1 MLTINILIIT
11 LFIKSYS
18 FSITKS
24 QIESISEEIESYFT
38 IPTNNSYNISFS
50 NIDVIVTNIYPV
62 IHYDKKILIDE
73 TPMKITYVNLTVT
86 HIFDIIVY
94 SKLPYFSFRRKN
106 ICVHIFYRTLPLQSK
121 NGYTFDYY
129 KPIFGKV
136 TYSLGD
142 LAQFDIFKDIT
153 QNGKFQTLF
162 LGEWENHMDM
172 TLINYPKSR
181 AQILFEQLIQK
192 IINTPRIPMNSALC
206 KEKIDFA
213 TISVIDFDSTSKVGI
228 SYRQF
233 NDVLMKLSYKTK
245 EEEFKIFNVKVSF
258 ILIANDY
265 YKFGKFKDTNECV
278 ISITKEIF
286 NKMFKAVLNEM

>member
-1 MLTINILIIT
+1 MLTFNILIIT

-18 FSITKS
+18 LSIGKS

-62 IHYDKKILIDE
+62 IHYDKKIFDE

-94 SKLPYFSFRRKN
+94 SKLSYFSFRRKN
-106 ICVHIFYRTLPLQSK
+106 VCVNIFYRTLPLQSK

-129 KPIFGKV
+129 KPIFGTV

-142 LAQFDIFKDIT
+142 LAQFEIFKDIT
-153 QNGKFQTLF
+153 KNEKFRTLF

-172 TLINYPKSR
+172 TLINYPKCR
-181 AQILFEQLIQK
+181 AQIVFEQLIQK
-192 IINTPRIPMNSALC
+192 IINTPRIPITSSLC

-213 TISVIDFDSTSKVGI
+213 TISVIDFDNTSKVGI
-228 SYRQF
+228 SYRQY
-233 NDVLMKLSYKTK
+233 NEVIMKLSYKTK
-245 EEEFKIFNVKVSF
+245 ENDFKIFNVKVSF
-258 ILIANDY
+258 ILVANSY
-265 YKFGKFKDTNECV
+265 YKFGEFKETNECV

-286 NKMFKAVLNEM
+286 DKMFIAVLNEM